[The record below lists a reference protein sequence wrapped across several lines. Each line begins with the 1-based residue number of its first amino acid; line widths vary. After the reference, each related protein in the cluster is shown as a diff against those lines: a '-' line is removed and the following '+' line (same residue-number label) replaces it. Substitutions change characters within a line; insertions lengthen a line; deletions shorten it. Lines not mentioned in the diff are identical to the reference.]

1 MRLIQ
6 RQRANSADQSPDGA
20 LWSRSLGRPARGVAY
35 DPTWPEKCP
44 EILRRRAAGETL
56 KAIGESMG
64 LGRERVRQI
73 EFLCKRHGRRA
84 EMSRAEAFDQLAG
97 AQRGAPEEAMMR
109 LTMANLAQ
117 EYGWLCEHVG
127 DLTNRMAQHWE
138 NGCWAWGVGATDE
151 KVRKTLRTLRS
162 GYNTKPPGFLENS
175 IRRQLRG
182 NIRYHDERR
191 TLFRQEF
198 HSDSTRAFI
207 LRYPRTL
214 EDAEAKLRK
223 LGETYAAEHAKLV
236 VWNELQKHARDAA
249 IALGRF
255 DFKATE
261 HHLTALEA
269 VLDRSKDNDDIWCAE
284 AGKYTGEPV

>member
-1 MRLIQ
+1 
-6 RQRANSADQSPDGA
+6 
-20 LWSRSLGRPARGVAY
+20 
-35 DPTWPEKCP
+35 
-44 EILRRRAAGETL
+44 
-56 KAIGESMG
+56 
-64 LGRERVRQI
+64 
-73 EFLCKRHGRRA
+73 
-84 EMSRAEAFDQLAG
+84 
-97 AQRGAPEEAMMR
+97 MR

-261 HHLTALEA
+261 RHLTALEA